1 MTDSPV
7 DTPSVGNTSTDL
19 TLPRMDDAAD
29 AGDDISDLMA
39 SLRGARQMSTFHRLA
54 VGMMLPFKAA
64 GILWNHRRTWPMVVL
79 PALINAAV
87 FVLLAIFMV
96 TYAGDIIGW
105 VWSKPTGLIALI
117 FWWAA
122 IVFASAL
129 SLVASYAFTLILAGI
144 VASPFNDVLSA
155 RVERE
160 ALAGEM
166 PEPDYGLIWGSLRAV
181 GSSIVILLSYGIVM
195 LPILVL
201 NLVPVVGQVA
211 ASILSTGVSA
221 MFIALEFTDYSLER
235 RGLNLRQKF
244 ELLEDNRTFALGF
257 GLGTA
262 VLIWVPLLNFL
273 TIPIAVAG
281 GTLLGIILTEPAPS
295 IASDTPVE
303 RHG

>member
-19 TLPRMDDAAD
+19 TLPRMDDAPE

-64 GILWNHRRTWPMVVL
+64 GILWNHRRTWPLVIL

-96 TYAGDIIGW
+96 SYAGDIIGW

-166 PEPDYGLIWGSLRAV
+166 PEPEYGLIWGSLRAV

-262 VLIWVPLLNFL
+262 ALIWVPLLNFL

-295 IASDTPVE
+295 IATDTPLE